1 MSGRKV
7 RGCSGSSAHSAT
19 HTHAPVEQDH
29 EAVRWQCRGWH
40 IGRHLLWRKAELV
53 TMTIETAMRHR
64 DGKSTA
70 WCSRAPAHPLACL
83 QPEAKLVVGY
93 VGHAPAQLLL
103 PLVCKANSRQAEQA
117 LAVQV
122 YPRRRLKLHRAGG
135 TLGVPLRSASL
146 GQESA
151 GAVHPR
157 VTWSAVAAA
166 PRAAVLPPMC
176 SLSCAPADA
185 NTSSQSRGAVP
196 ASCKSWGSMD
206 GWAARRPF
214 RSADQQDLLG
224 MLPEISLPMRSRPA
238 GQNRSCIG
246 AGAERG
252 GARWLVGRED
262 ANGSV
267 GAEPKSVPCAPSRCG
282 PPASPAQPPAPPG
295 KPRPVS
301 LAGWHSSPSCWHR
314 GDLYQPQQRRRPAR
328 PAPKPCE
335 GLWRYRHRHCAAALS
350 SKVIRLVAD
359 PYPFTY

>member
-166 PRAAVLPPMC
+166 PKAAVLPPMC

-185 NTSSQSRGAVP
+185 NTSSQSRGAIP
-196 ASCKSWGSMD
+196 ASCKSGGSMA
-206 GWAARRPF
+206 GWAARWPF

-224 MLPEISLPMRSRPA
+224 MLPESSLPMRSRPA

-246 AGAERG
+246 RRRCARRRPLAWLG
-252 GARWLVGRED
+252 G
-262 ANGSV
+262 
-267 GAEPKSVPCAPSRCG
+267 KTQMVPSAPNRKAAHVLHRVVALQRRPHSR
-282 PPASPAQPPAPPG
+282 PRRPASPAQF
-295 KPRPVS
+295 
-301 LAGWHSSPSCWHR
+301 SSPAGTLLPRAGIEEIWISR
-314 GDLYQPQQRRRPAR
+314 SS
-328 PAPKPCE
+328 
-335 GLWRYRHRHCAAALS
+335 AAAQPDLRQS
-350 SKVIRLVAD
+350 HVRGCGATATATV
-359 PYPFTY
+359 PPP